1 MADNFLPAF
10 DMDQQR
16 LLDKKVEN
24 QILKIK
30 QDLKEDK
37 NYISPVTDKDRAVH
51 KEYLKRIAKMSDF
64 SNLYRITEE
73 CIGCEICVK
82 ICPQNCFTVENQKST
97 WHSQGCITCMACI
110 HACPMLAIQL
120 NMPEKNQKARYR
132 NENISICEIIDANS
146 QTSKL

>member
-37 NYISPVTDKDRAVH
+37 NYISPVTDK
-51 KEYLKRIAKMSDF
+51 EL
-64 SNLYRITEE
+64 
-73 CIGCEICVK
+73 
-82 ICPQNCFTVENQKST
+82 FT
-97 WHSQGCITCMACI
+97 
-110 HACPMLAIQL
+110 
-120 NMPEKNQKARYR
+120 R
-132 NENISICEIIDANS
+132 SI
-146 QTSKL
+146 